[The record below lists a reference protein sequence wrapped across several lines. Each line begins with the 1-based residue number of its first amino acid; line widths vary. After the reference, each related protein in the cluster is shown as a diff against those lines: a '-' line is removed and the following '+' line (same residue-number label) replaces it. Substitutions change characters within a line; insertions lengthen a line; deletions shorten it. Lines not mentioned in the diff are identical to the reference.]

1 MKELPAEPGRLVYLE
16 EPELHLH
23 PRAQSRLAAV
33 LAEAAGR
40 GIRVVAE
47 THSALLLRA
56 IQTLVARGDLEPE
69 QVRLHWF
76 KRLGDGF
83 TRTYPAELDKRG
95 AYGAKWPEDFD
106 DVLLETEAA
115 YLDAAER
122 RSA

>member
-1 MKELPAEPGRLVYLE
+1 M
-16 EPELHLH
+16 
-23 PRAQSRLAAV
+23 
-33 LAEAAGR
+33 
-40 GIRVVAE
+40 VAE
-47 THSALLLRA
+47 THSALLLRG
-56 IQTLVARGDLEPE
+56 IQTLVAKGELGSE

-76 KRLGDGF
+76 KRLSDGF
-83 TRTYPAELDKRG
+83 TRTYPAELDEQG